1 MPPPP
6 ATSISAL
13 TSSYP
18 PPQPRPHSPPLP
30 SSSTAPSYHQPLTL
44 PPPPFSSTSVQ
55 RPSSSFSES
64 RLNNLESS
72 MRSQSNTMVT
82 IQASIEYLQRSHD
95 SLIAVQ
101 QRSARA
107 RETVIEVPETV
118 WETYRSRAWPL
129 TPWLVGL
136 REAQGLPGL
145 VVNWLGKRIKA
156 ESRREGENAIAVV
169 MIEVGR
175 LVADRVD
182 WTREEIRALG
192 VLAMWS
198 KNTTLAC
205 LAIGLARTSGLN
217 RISSPLRTQ
226 DDWREWIYLT
236 IMDQLCQVPELQE
249 PSTNDTLA
257 PAWRDRL
264 ISSAPGDTAVR
275 DRDLKLL
282 AWLEHSETL
291 VEVYRAQQRFR
302 LAGSLEFEVVAEDA
316 ASERDERE
324 REGETPLPGS
334 RSEGATEERDRE
346 TERRRAMEPWRKW
359 ATKWEAW
366 AGGWAARNDLIL
378 SLHYNYAVLFT
389 ASPVFLAS
397 ASVWGDLARSHDGY
411 QQLERGR
418 DAAAA
423 VIHAICSPEIR
434 PTLFYSFALYRPLLA
449 HALTHLISLVTSL
462 PDSTL
467 ISQSFVQTVLRSIY
481 DALVE
486 AKPVDQIPNSLI
498 AEMVETGQLVGLGQR
513 EVLGVE
519 PGRELWRR
527 ILG

>member
-1 MPPPP
+1 MAARMKCDGPSQVPCRGCRASGSTCVFEARTRPKSLSVVPSRSSPFFAGPLQARPGTPTGVPGFYPSGSQIAPPIVTSRPEPYALRHAREPMPPPP

-192 VLAMWS
+192 VLA
-198 KNTTLAC
+198 
-205 LAIGLARTSGLN
+205 
-217 RISSPLRTQ
+217 
-226 DDWREWIYLT
+226 
-236 IMDQLCQVPELQE
+236 
-249 PSTNDTLA
+249 
-257 PAWRDRL
+257 
-264 ISSAPGDTAVR
+264 
-275 DRDLKLL
+275 
-282 AWLEHSETL
+282 
-291 VEVYRAQQRFR
+291 
-302 LAGSLEFEVVAEDA
+302 
-316 ASERDERE
+316 
-324 REGETPLPGS
+324 
-334 RSEGATEERDRE
+334 
-346 TERRRAMEPWRKW
+346 
-359 ATKWEAW
+359 
-366 AGGWAARNDLIL
+366 
-378 SLHYNYAVLFT
+378 
-389 ASPVFLAS
+389 
-397 ASVWGDLARSHDGY
+397 
-411 QQLERGR
+411 
-418 DAAAA
+418 
-423 VIHAICSPEIR
+423 
-434 PTLFYSFALYRPLLA
+434 
-449 HALTHLISLVTSL
+449 
-462 PDSTL
+462 
-467 ISQSFVQTVLRSIY
+467 
-481 DALVE
+481 
-486 AKPVDQIPNSLI
+486 
-498 AEMVETGQLVGLGQR
+498 
-513 EVLGVE
+513 
-519 PGRELWRR
+519 
-527 ILG
+527 